1 MFFLQWLESHP
12 GSLSAEAKCSLP
24 IELADVQ
31 LKNLDRRSLEDCF
44 GGKGGRST
52 GSSSV
57 QLTPGADHQIVFEG
71 DSLQL
76 SCRAEASNSEK
87 VWDVSFSL
95 LKRNSLSLK
104 KVTPALYASTTS
116 TL

>member
-1 MFFLQWLESHP
+1 MTFLTIMKTDVVFLQWLESHP
-12 GSLSAEAKCSLP
+12 GSLSAEAQCSLP

-87 VWDVSFSL
+87 VWMF
-95 LKRNSLSLK
+95 LSQLNK
-104 KVTPALYASTTS
+104 KKFVVV
-116 TL
+116 

>member
-1 MFFLQWLESHP
+1 MTFLAIMKTDIVFFLQWLESHP

-31 LKNLDRRSLEDCF
+31 LKNLDRRSIEDCF

-57 QLTPGADHQIVFEG
+57 QLTPGADHQIVFKG

-87 VWDVSFSL
+87 VWMF
-95 LKRNSLSLK
+95 LS
-104 KVTPALYASTTS
+104 V
-116 TL
+116 